1 MTNIHEYTYDSNIIN
16 TLKSFCNL
24 GAFGPGALLYNPN
37 TEGMH
42 EQLSFIA
49 KAVQNKN
56 INYVLETGTES
67 GLFCYFIK
75 CLLPDVQVITFGMNG
90 VDDDRAQK
98 CTDFLNTQFNNYIK
112 FIEGDSKITLT
123 SLTSDQQINFAWI
136 VGGHDIPTLTADLN
150 NCKRLNIPAI
160 CVDDYYMIHDIVQPV
175 IANFIA
181 NNPEYKISALSDKV
195 DDRGICLLELI

>member
-1 MTNIHEYTYDSNIIN
+1 MTNIHEYTYDHNIID
-16 TLKSFCNL
+16 TLKGFCNL

-37 TEGMH
+37 TTGMH

-90 VDDDRAQK
+90 VDDNRAQK

-123 SLTSDQQINFAWI
+123 SLTSGPQINFAWI
-136 VGGHDIPTLTADLN
+136 DGGHDIPTLTADLN

-175 IANFIA
+175 IADFIA
-181 NNPEYKISALSDKV
+181 NNPEYKISAISDKI
-195 DDRGICLLELI
+195 DDRGICLLELV

>member
-1 MTNIHEYTYDSNIIN
+1 MITTNEYSYDENIVE
-16 TLKSFCNL
+16 TLKSFCSL
-24 GAFGPGALLYNPN
+24 GTFGPGALLYNPN
-37 TEGMH
+37 TTGMH

-49 KAVQNKN
+49 KAVQTKN
-56 INYVLETGTES
+56 IDYVLETGTES

-75 CLLPDVQVITFGMNG
+75 CLLPNVQVITFGMNG
-90 VDDDRAQK
+90 VDDNRAQK

-136 VGGHDIPTLTADLN
+136 DGGHDIPTLTADLN
-150 NCKRLNIPAI
+150 NCKRLNIPTI

-175 IANFIA
+175 IADFIA
-181 NNPEYKISALSDKV
+181 NNPEYKISAISDRV
-195 DDRGICLLELI
+195 DDRGICLLELV